1 MESYAENANKTKNK
15 EKEAEEEP
23 SEISLGV
30 AETDKLVSTLLNVIY
45 SRTQRKEAKH
55 GTRGA
60 IGIKFHRISMLRVR
74 RRLI

>member
-45 SRTQRKEAKH
+45 SRTQRKEAK
-55 GTRGA
+55 TRRAGGNRHK
-60 IGIKFHRISMLRVR
+60 IPSN
-74 RRLI
+74 